1 MQLLLSLTLAQVLQT
16 WNKTIQIMDKL
27 KLDSNAG
34 VVISTERNFSILRQD
49 HALVKISKVTRIVY
63 IIQYTRNTLAHSNI
77 TSINC
82 NAFPKT
88 MNYMVTSTVVK
99 LLTLSSNLRNALGQA
114 VETKLKYRISS
125 GVNLC
130 SQCKMVKNLSMIN
143 MMIPRNSMCLRRS
156 GI

>member
-1 MQLLLSLTLAQVLQT
+1 
-16 WNKTIQIMDKL
+16 MDKW

-34 VVISTERNFSILRQD
+34 VVISKERNFSILRQD
-49 HALVKISKVTRIVY
+49 HALAKISKETRIVY
-63 IIQYTRNTLAHSNI
+63 IIQYTRNTSAHSNL

-99 LLTLSSNLRNALGQA
+99 LLTLSSNLRNALEKA

-125 GVNLC
+125 GVSLC
-130 SQCKMVKNLSMIN
+130 SQCKMVRNLSTIN
-143 MMIPRNSMCLRRS
+143 MMTPRYNMFPKQT
-156 GI
+156 GIWLIAKLGLSL